1 MDKKEEP
8 NFQMQLAVIDREVD
22 NSHINQRLMDGYINA
37 TALCK
42 ACKKD
47 FYDYSRLKST
57 KEFIDELSS
66 ETEIPV
72 SALIQT
78 VKGGTPQFQ
87 GTWVHPQV
95 AINLAQWAS
104 PKFAVLVSKW
114 VFEWM
119 QGSFNK
125 NNMPYHLQRYLL
137 NRGKIPVGYFSVFN
151 EIVYSLIAP
160 LEEMGYTLPDKL
172 VPDISEG
179 KVFCNWLR
187 KERNIDPSTFP
198 TYTHEYGDGRKIPN
212 VKLYPNE
219 LLPDFRE
226 HFNNEW
232 LLQRAEQYFSKKDI
246 KAIPYLQKMVLQLP
260 KTQKCE
266 MKQIISNDDFDKG
279 IDKII
284 GFTMDEN

>member
-1 MDKKEEP
+1 MITTW
-8 NFQMQLAVIDREVD
+8 QVL
-22 NSHINQRLMDGYINA
+22 L
-37 TALCK
+37 
-42 ACKKD
+42 
-47 FYDYSRLKST
+47 
-57 KEFIDELSS
+57 S
-66 ETEIPV
+66 ETH
-72 SALIQT
+72 L
-78 VKGGTPQFQ
+78 
-87 GTWVHPQV
+87 
-95 AINLAQWAS
+95 
-104 PKFAVLVSKW
+104 KFMIISVPLKW
-114 VFEWM
+114 DT
-119 QGSFNK
+119 
-125 NNMPYHLQRYLL
+125 
-137 NRGKIPVGYFSVFN
+137 N

-246 KAIPYLQKMVLQLP
+246 KAIPYLQK
-260 KTQKCE
+260 KWYFNYQKLRNV
-266 MKQIISNDDFDKG
+266 K
-279 IDKII
+279 
-284 GFTMDEN
+284 

>member
-1 MDKKEEP
+1 MRQP
-8 NFQMQLAVIDREVD
+8 
-22 NSHINQRLMDGYINA
+22 H
-37 TALCK
+37 
-42 ACKKD
+42 
-47 FYDYSRLKST
+47 
-57 KEFIDELSS
+57 
-66 ETEIPV
+66 
-72 SALIQT
+72 
-78 VKGGTPQFQ
+78 
-87 GTWVHPQV
+87 
-95 AINLAQWAS
+95 
-104 PKFAVLVSKW
+104 
-114 VFEWM
+114 
-119 QGSFNK
+119 
-125 NNMPYHLQRYLL
+125 
-137 NRGKIPVGYFSVFN
+137 

-246 KAIPYLQKMVLQLP
+246 KAIPYLQKNGTSIT
-260 KTQKCE
+260 KNSE
-266 MKQIISNDDFDKG
+266 M
-279 IDKII
+279 
-284 GFTMDEN
+284 